1 MSIEGKYYS
10 MGHDDMV
17 EDAVQKK
24 KIIEAILFVSSNT
37 IPLSEVAKIVDLST
51 SDLTAL
57 IKEMNEE
64 YAAAHGL
71 RIMLHNNR
79 VQLTTAPELSEK
91 VEEFLGLEI
100 TTTLSRAA
108 LESLAI
114 IAYKQ
119 PITRPQ
125 IDEIRGVNSDGVV
138 RTLLSKGLIEEQGR
152 AETMGKPILYGTTED
167 FLHYFGLDSIVELP
181 EITNLAVVGGNNPHS
196 ILKQ

>member
-10 MGHDDMV
+10 MGHGDMV

-24 KIIEAILFVSSNT
+24 KILEAILFVSSNS
-37 IPLSEVAKIVDLST
+37 IPLADAAKIVDIST
-51 SDLTAL
+51 DDLADL

-64 YAAAHGL
+64 YADSHGI
-71 RIMLHNNR
+71 RVMLHKNR

-91 VEEFLGLEI
+91 VEELLGLEI

-114 IAYKQ
+114 VAYKQ

-138 RTLLSKGLIEEQGR
+138 RTLLSKGLIEELGR
-152 AETMGKPILYGTTED
+152 AESIGKPILYGTTED
-167 FLHYFGLDSIVELP
+167 FLHYFGLESIIELP
-181 EITNLAVVGGNNPHS
+181 EINSLTVSGGTGPQT

>member
-17 EDAVQKK
+17 EDAIQKK

-51 SDLTAL
+51 SDLAAL

-79 VQLTTAPELSEK
+79 AQLTTAPELSEK

-152 AETMGKPILYGTTED
+152 AETIGKPILYGTTED
-167 FLHYFGLDSIVELP
+167 FLHYFGLESIVELP
-181 EITNLAVVGGNNPHS
+181 EITNLAVAGGNNPHS